1 MSSLPSLP
9 REIHQSAERG
19 ELQKVAKWLRKG
31 GAVDAFR
38 STRTHDGDLT
48 TESLMHVSQPRTAA
62 CDQLELVRELMKQG
76 ASVDLPSNFGYT
88 ALMGAASYDH
98 LSIVLVLLQHSAT
111 PDLRDTH
118 GSTALMGAADA
129 GQEACVQALCS
140 KPRPTLT
147 CSPTT
152 APPRS

>member
-48 TESLMHVSQPRTAA
+48 TESLLHVSQPRTAA

-98 LSIVLVLLQHSAT
+98 LSIVLVLLQHSA
-111 PDLRDTH
+111 
-118 GSTALMGAADA
+118 
-129 GQEACVQALCS
+129 
-140 KPRPTLT
+140 PRPAGH
-147 CSPTT
+147 PWQHR
-152 APPRS
+152 PDGGR